1 MASEAEAAAPTGPVL
16 SEAWAVDARHVG
28 CYTGGKIAWCEKADL
43 LGCLCDEELHLVDA
57 GSKAPTRQ
65 VAQEGDGV
73 LTFALDASGTNACTS
88 HRSGLLRH
96 FTIGEKPALIRSWRG
111 HEQVVADVSFD
122 ATGSL
127 VATGSVDRT
136 AKVWDFTGYFCT
148 HNFKGHPGIV
158 SLARFH
164 PSKLR
169 LVTISEAEARVWDLE
184 TSQCMGVLQ
193 DHLATIS
200 SLCFGWIKDKTFELV
215 TGSRDQVV
223 NVWQLEDKCKL
234 VKSIPVFEQVE
245 GVAAVPT
252 KGLRQLCTETQRQG
266 ALADWLQRDGK
277 LAPYVIFTV
286 GNKGLV
292 RVWNPADGK
301 CIASKDSPHAAKGEL
316 RQVHCLDTAS
326 GTKLMTVGED
336 MNLMV
341 WTLPDFEVSSHVM
354 GHNEEIL
361 HVQLIPQLTW
371 PEESAG
377 NSETSG
383 PRVKVSAD
391 RFVCIANDEHPR
403 LVNCEGFG
411 ATLLRGHTDIVI
423 SCDVSPDGQWIATGG
438 KDQSIR
444 VWSAET
450 SQMVC
455 LLGGHA
461 GAVSALSFAK
471 RRPRNASIAAQQ
483 QQLPLH
489 LVSAGQD
496 KVMKIWEL
504 PSAAK
509 LMENKAAASIKKSK
523 VTVIAHQKEVN
534 DVLVSPNN
542 KLVASAGQDKLVR
555 IWRFP
560 EGDLLGEMAGHR
572 RGVWSVAFS
581 PIDQVLASASGDATV
596 RLWNL
601 KDFKAIRVFQG
612 HSSAVLRVS
621 FLANGMQLMSSS
633 VDGLLK
639 LWHIRTAE
647 CAGSFEEHM
656 GKVWCI
662 DIIGDRMVSGGADS
676 KLCIWHDATQELEKK
691 RLDDKA
697 EVAMKDSRI
706 GVLVQEG
713 KVEQA
718 LTLALD
724 LNRPGQMRQILL
736 DNTMDAVGRVL
747 FSKALPAAA
756 ATAPASGGRA
766 VAKKRGAKKRARK
779 AAEAE
784 TRGNQDEPHEQKDT
798 KGDREVDLRRWV
810 LSLSGERLEKLVEL
824 LDQWNSNRKM
834 APLAQMLFGI
844 ILMSLPQEKL
854 TTIEGMN
861 TTCGSVLS
869 YSSRHLARV
878 DSLLQKTFL
887 FDLVLQSSGLGL
899 AIQDETDSQLEQA
912 GAEVA
917 LKRTMDVL
925 LGSADDDGEEG
936 DEDVPA
942 EDEEAVGEDADEG
955 SEDDELVEDILVTTS
970 MPTPTK
976 KRKKA
981 A

>member
-1 MASEAEAAAPTGPVL
+1 MAMDAEASAPTAPVL

-28 CYTGGKIAWCEKADL
+28 CYTGGKIGWCEKAHL
-43 LGCLCDEELHLVDA
+43 LGCLCDEELHLVD
-57 GSKAPTRQ
+57 GLSKAPTRQ

-73 LTFALDASGTNACTS
+73 LTFALDPSGCNACTS

-96 FTIGEKPALIRSWRG
+96 FTLGEKPLLVRSWRG

-169 LVTISEAEARVWDLE
+169 LVTISETEARVWDLE
-184 TSQCMGVLQ
+184 TSQCMGVLK

-200 SLCFGWIKDKTFELV
+200 SLCFGWVKDKTFELV

-223 NVWQLEDKCKL
+223 NVWHIEDKCKL
-234 VKSIPVFEQVE
+234 VRSIPVFENVE

-252 KGLRQLCTETQRQG
+252 KGLRQLCTETQVHG
-266 ALADWLQRDGK
+266 ALGDWLQRDGK
-277 LAPYVIFTV
+277 LAPYAIFTV

-292 RVWNPADGK
+292 RAWNPADGK
-301 CIASKDSPHAAKGEL
+301 CVASQDSPHAAKGEL

-341 WTLPDFEVSSHVM
+341 WRLPDFEVSSHIM

-361 HVQLIPQLTW
+361 HVQLIPQITW
-371 PEESAG
+371 PEESVGDSAG
-377 NSETSG
+377 TSG
-383 PRVKVSAD
+383 PRVKVSAE

-411 ATLLRGHTDIVI
+411 ASLLRGHTDIVI
-423 SCDVSPDGQWIATGG
+423 SCDVSPDGKWIATGG

-444 VWSAET
+444 IWSAET
-450 SQMVC
+450 SRMVC

-509 LMENKAAASIKKSK
+509 LTEGKAAASVKKSK

-647 CAGSFEEHM
+647 CAGSFEEHT

-662 DIIGDRMVSGGADS
+662 DIVGNQMVSGGADS

-697 EVAMKDSRI
+697 EIAMKDSRI
-706 GVLVQEG
+706 GLLVREG
-713 KVEQA
+713 KVEEA

-736 DNTMDAVGRVL
+736 DHTMDAVGRVL
-747 FSKALPAAA
+747 FRNVLPAATA
-756 ATAPASGGRA
+756 AALGGSA
-766 VAKKRGAKKRARK
+766 GATKRGAKKRARR

-784 TRGNQDEPHEQKDT
+784 ARVGEHT
-798 KGDREVDLRRWV
+798 KEDQEVDLRRWV
-810 LSLSGERLEKLVEL
+810 LSLSPERLEKLVEL
-824 LDQWNSNRKM
+824 MDQWNSNRKM
-834 APLAQMLFGI
+834 APLAQMILGI
-844 ILMSLPQEKL
+844 ILMSVPQEKL
-854 TTIEGMN
+854 TSIEGMN
-861 TTCGSVLS
+861 TTCSSVLS

-899 AIQDETDSQLEQA
+899 AIQDQTDTQPEKA

-925 LGSADDDGEEG
+925 LGAADDAEDG
-936 DEDVPA
+936 DEDVVV
-942 EDEEAVGEDADEG
+942 EDEDAAGEG
-955 SEDDELVEDILVTTS
+955 SKEDSDDDEVVEDILVTSNILT
-970 MPTPTK
+970 PTPK
-976 KRKKA
+976 KRRKST
-981 A
+981 